1 MCALLQ
7 SCACLRFARLG
18 FKRHV
23 CLSVFDAFTDNE
35 NKIKLTELEI

>member
-7 SCACLRFARLG
+7 SCACLCFVRLG

-23 CLSVFDAFTDNE
+23 CLSAFGAFTDNE
-35 NKIKLTELEI
+35 NKIKLTEFEI

>member
-7 SCACLRFARLG
+7 SCACLCFALLG

-23 CLSVFDAFTDNE
+23 CLSAFDAFTDNE
-35 NKIKLTELEI
+35 NKIKLTEFEI